1 MRPDDPAEVPL
12 EPVAPRPA
20 VAEQPAETLPRRR
33 SHLVV
38 VVTRALDA
46 SEAGDSG
53 AVLRARHWNPHE
65 RRWNENDYDGVES
78 LRRRH
83 IEEEGWE
90 LLQEQRLDA
99 PLAPDPRDRGDRAPG
114 TGSHQPIL
122 PLREGI
128 PDSRPTTT
136 SATAVERSTG
146 FVQLL
151 RLPTGCTA
159 DVVAEAMTV
168 LS

>member
-20 VAEQPAETLPRRR
+20 VVEQPDETLPRRR

-46 SEAGDSG
+46 SEAGDPG
-53 AVLRARHWNPHE
+53 AVLRARYWNPHE
-65 RRWNENDYDGVES
+65 RRWSEHDYDTVES
-78 LRRRH
+78 LRHRH

-99 PLAPDPRDRGDRAPG
+99 P
-114 TGSHQPIL
+114 H
-122 PLREGI
+122 
-128 PDSRPTTT
+128 
-136 SATAVERSTG
+136 AVELIFKAYRVDFTRPSREQILRDIGMTPDD
-146 FVQLL
+146 VSQLL
-151 RLPTGCTA
+151 E
-159 DVVAEAMTV
+159 DVDRRQEDE
-168 LS
+168 